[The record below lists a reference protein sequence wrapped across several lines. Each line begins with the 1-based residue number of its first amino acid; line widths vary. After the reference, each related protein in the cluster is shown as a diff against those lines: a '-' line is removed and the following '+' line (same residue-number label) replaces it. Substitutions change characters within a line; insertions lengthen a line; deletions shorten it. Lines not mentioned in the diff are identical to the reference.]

1 MLEKEHCGV
10 PILRLHRSRRLL
22 LLQSWALA
30 CFSAVSFSANA
41 LGFYSG
47 SIVSQQAQV
56 TGTEATGITGAFF
69 VYINGVSGQSPPACA
84 TSTGRF
90 VANSTIAAGQAQVAV
105 ILSALARGATVS
117 IQGSGACD
125 VWPDTETILWIL
137 SN

>member
-1 MLEKEHCGV
+1 MLEEQYCRIPSLQPH
-10 PILRLHRSRRLL
+10 LSRRLL
-22 LLQSWALA
+22 LLKSCLLIY
-30 CFSAVSFSANA
+30 FSAVSFSASA

-90 VANSTIAAGQAQVAV
+90 VVNSTIAAGQAQVAV